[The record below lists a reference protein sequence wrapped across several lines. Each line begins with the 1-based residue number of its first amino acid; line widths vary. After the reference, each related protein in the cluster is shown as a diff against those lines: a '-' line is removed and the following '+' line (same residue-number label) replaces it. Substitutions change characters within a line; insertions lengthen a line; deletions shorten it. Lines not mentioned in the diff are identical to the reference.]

1 MIENHGR
8 NHREELLFNNGG
20 SVQKT
25 LYSVSQEATP
35 DQIQDILLRNHS
47 NLKTPS
53 QCTAAYQAIQQKPDE
68 ALQTY
73 NTRYQSYYQL
83 AHPGLNIYNDASRVS
98 CIHYTNSLHG
108 KLGKEM
114 EGWFNQEVPDNL
126 QSAFE
131 KAVNFKPRILTKQ
144 CINTGWSMRST
155 A

>member
-8 NHREELLFNNGG
+8 NHREELLFNSSG

-25 LYSVSQEATP
+25 LYSISQEATP
-35 DQIQDILLRNHS
+35 DQIKDILLRNHS

-53 QCTAAYQAIQQKPDE
+53 QCTAAYQSTQQKPDE

-73 NTRYQSYYQL
+73 NTDISHITSWLTQ
-83 AHPGLNIYNDASRVS
+83 ASTSTMTLQELVVS
-98 CIHYTNSLHG
+98 TTLTLHG

-114 EGWFNQEVPDNL
+114 EGRFNQELPDNL
-126 QSAFE
+126 WSAFE
-131 KAVNFKPRILTKQ
+131 KAVNLSQ
-144 CINTGWSMRST
+144 GSSQSN